1 TEGIGRENNMMGK
14 RILKVMSS
22 LITTVLFIVLLLT
35 LFLVISTKA
44 SGGEPSLFGYQL
56 KTVLSGSMEPEIKTG
71 SIVGIKETKDP
82 TAYQKGDVIT
92 FSTEEDLLITH
103 RITEVKQDGEVYTTK
118 GDANNAADLDP
129 VMSDNIVG
137 SYTGFT
143 IPYLGYVLNFTNTA
157 EGAALL
163 LIVPG
168 VLLLFYSG
176 FMIWQAFRQLD
187 KEKKALK
194 IDEN

>member
-1 TEGIGRENNMMGK
+1 HETNKCESVVIEESK
-14 RILKVMSS
+14 D
-22 LITTVLFIVLLLT
+22 LT
-35 LFLVISTKA
+35 ADQI
-44 SGGEPSLFGYQL
+44 
-56 KTVLSGSMEPEIKTG
+56 
-71 SIVGIKETKDP
+71 
-82 TAYQKGDVIT
+82 GDVIT

-143 IPYLGYVLNFTNTA
+143 IPYLGYVLNFANTA

-176 FMIWQAFRQLD
+176 FMIWQAFRHLD
-187 KEKKALK
+187 KERKAIK
-194 IDEN
+194 TEEN

>member
-1 TEGIGRENNMMGK
+1 MMVR

-22 LITTVLFIVLLLT
+22 LVTTVLFIVLLLT

-44 SGGEPSLFGYQL
+44 SGGEPSLFGYQF
-56 KTVLSGSMEPEIKTG
+56 KTVLSGSMEPDIKTG
-71 SIVGIKETKDP
+71 SIVGIEETKDP

-92 FSTEEDLLITH
+92 FRTEDDLLITH

-118 GDANNAADLDP
+118 GDANNAADIDP
-129 VMSDNIVG
+129 VMSENIVG